1 VLIFDLWS
9 RVNSTSFYDP
19 QIDDCACVITGA
31 GLKCVLITSTFC
43 CFVASRAFIVKICK
57 PVYQESCQKSYHFM
71 LTLMMCREEEAA
83 KARRLLRFSNDGKSK
98 ARSQTSGSD
107 AEEMSTSFVPVGA
120 GAVPGMGSRGGFMGG
135 QAKLQATGVNEGVAE
150 VDMDTQDLTTEPILG
165 LCPDMCP
172 GCNMSP
178 SFKICGVLDI
188 CKKME
193 ASGSIV
199 GWSGYDPSAHRL
211 ISAS

>member
-1 VLIFDLWS
+1 
-9 RVNSTSFYDP
+9 
-19 QIDDCACVITGA
+19 
-31 GLKCVLITSTFC
+31 
-43 CFVASRAFIVKICK
+43 
-57 PVYQESCQKSYHFM
+57 
-71 LTLMMCREEEAA
+71 MMCREEEAA

-98 ARSQTSGSD
+98 ARSQMSGLE

-120 GAVPGMGSRGGFMGG
+120 GPIPGMGSRGGFMGG

-178 SFKICGVLDI
+178 SFKICGVVDV

-193 ASGSIV
+193 SSGSSD